1 MNLTT
6 DDLII
11 LHLNVKK
18 QVGKEIF
25 ARGLRAYG
33 DTYVLK
39 SIQKLIEN
47 NKLIIKKEIETSLN
61 YFTVSQLKKILK
73 NHNLPIS
80 GTKPKLIQR
89 IKEHYNS
96 IQDMELP
103 SYYEAT
109 DEGLLLIEDTKY
121 LLHFHNSLDDISY
134 KQAFYIDQ
142 NYIDN
147 SCEDKI
153 LAIYDY
159 KLNKKEDIDSVISI
173 YIALCDYY
181 LKKKDDLDNSRKY
194 LNIIYGYKLKRLIN
208 SLGSDIQESWH
219 YDESDKSL
227 KYDAIDAEINSIINH
242 IFVNTYEILI
252 VDLNYSNDK
261 LLSLFKKDVSDY
273 NFDLSNELIYY
284 FVNCIV
290 AFVVEDNETEALS
303 KLYEWLKIKYPY
315 KYTDESYISDD
326 DEIGYDDYDENY
338 DDDMISIDIQE
349 LMKIKEDINIYIDKY
364 DGQIIPYLKEERLN
378 TFLNENNHEY

>member
-11 LHLNVKK
+11 LHLNVKR
-18 QVGKEIF
+18 QVGKEIY

-39 SIQKLIEN
+39 SIQRLIEN
-47 NKLIIKKEIETSLN
+47 NKLIIKKEMETSLN

-73 NHNLPIS
+73 NNNLPIS

-89 IKEHYNS
+89 IKEHYNC
-96 IQDMELP
+96 IQGIEFP
-103 SYYEAT
+103 SYYEVT
-109 DEGLLLIEDTKY
+109 EEGLLLIEDTKY
-121 LLHFHNSLDDISY
+121 LLHFYNSLDDIGY

-147 SCEDKI
+147 RCEDKI

-159 KLNKKEDIDSVISI
+159 KLNKNDDIDSVISI

-194 LNIIYGYKLKRLIN
+194 LNIIYGYQLKRLIN

-219 YDESDKSL
+219 YDENDKSL
-227 KYDAIDAEINSIINH
+227 KYDAIDTEINGIINQ

-252 VDLNYSNDK
+252 VDLNYSTEK
-261 LLSLFKKDVSDY
+261 LLSLFKKDVSEY

-303 KLYEWLKIKYPY
+303 RLYEWLKIKYPY
-315 KYTDESYISDD
+315 KCTDESYINDD
-326 DEIGYDDYDENY
+326 DEIGYDDYGENY

-364 DGQIIPYLKEERLN
+364 DGQIITYLKEERLG
-378 TFLNENNHEY
+378 TFLNENDHEY